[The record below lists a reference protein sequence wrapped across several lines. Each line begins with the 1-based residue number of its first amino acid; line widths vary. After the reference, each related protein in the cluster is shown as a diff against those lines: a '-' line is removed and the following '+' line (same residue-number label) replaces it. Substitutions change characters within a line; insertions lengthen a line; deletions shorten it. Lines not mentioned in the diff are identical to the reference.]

1 MNREEPAASPLW
13 HRALERYREELNQN
27 DDYKSVTEIASL
39 DDLLNH
45 TKTIEK
51 SLPRDRNAFGSL
63 QRLGPTLKFVDDFS
77 AVIAVCF
84 GADAKLTAF
93 VWGSIRLMLTLAS
106 SAGDTLKDVIDMLE
120 ELGLTLP
127 RLRTYETSLEM
138 DRALEAA
145 LVDVYTEVICFYARC
160 IHFFRSHPPLL
171 LRRGAWEDFRDD
183 FARTLR
189 RVRRLSKTVESEADF
204 ARMKRDRGKYD
215 EVLGLMEKF
224 KETRIKEHE
233 PKRYHYVPST
243 LSPRFWGRE
252 DALNALQEALSPEQ
266 KSRQLRTFA
275 LYGMGGVG
283 KTQIAL
289 QYANR
294 HRESYKTIIWVT
306 ADNVINMGQSFREV
320 AKLLGLSRSEQELQ
334 DTQGCMLK
342 VKNWLT
348 EACKCR
354 LCLSYYN

>member
-1 MNREEPAASPLW
+1 MYSVSVEYSQSDREKRTASPLW
-13 HRALERYREELNQN
+13 HRALERYREELNQT
-27 DDYKSVTEIASL
+27 DDYQSVTEIASL
-39 DDLLNH
+39 DDLLNY

-63 QRLGPTLKFVDDFS
+63 QRLGPALKFVDDFS

-106 SAGDTLKDVIDMLE
+106 SAGDTLKDVLDMFE
-120 ELGLTLP
+120 ELSLTLP
-127 RLRTYETSLEM
+127 MLRTYETSLEM
-138 DRALEAA
+138 NRALGAA

-160 IHFFRSHPPLL
+160 IHFFRSHPHAL

-183 FARTLR
+183 FAHTLKR
-189 RVRRLSKTVESEADF
+189 IRRLATTVESEADF
-204 ARMKRDRGKYD
+204 ARMKCDRGKYD
-215 EVLGLMEKF
+215 EVLGLMEKL
-224 KETRIKEHE
+224 KETKLKEDG
-233 PKRYHYVPST
+233 PKLYQNIPST
-243 LSPRFWGRE
+243 LNPRFWGRE

-266 KSRQLRTFA
+266 KSRQFKTFA

-294 HRESYKTIIWVT
+294 HRESYKAILWVT
-306 ADNVINMGQSFREV
+306 LITSSIWDRVFARLRSCSGYP
-320 AKLLGLSRSEQELQ
+320 KLSSKCKTRKG
-334 DTQGCMLK
+334 
-342 VKNWLT
+342 
-348 EACKCR
+348 AC
-354 LCLSYYN
+354 